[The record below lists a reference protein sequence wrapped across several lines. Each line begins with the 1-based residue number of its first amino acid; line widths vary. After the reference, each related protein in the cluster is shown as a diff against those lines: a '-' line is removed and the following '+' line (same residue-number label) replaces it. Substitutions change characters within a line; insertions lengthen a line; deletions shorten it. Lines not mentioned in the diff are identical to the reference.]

1 MVSKEIMENIDLEEG
16 KIRVGGKWLTEDE
29 IRYAIKMKVS
39 SDDYNVADL
48 AVALQTLINEM
59 RKSAILRVRVPK
71 DVAQELEDLSRER
84 GESMESTL
92 RNVLVEYITR
102 KRELAEGI
110 EEEPIGYEDM
120 DTIKQEKEAEEE
132 MESDESL
139 SSDRREDA
147 NISIGDEDVE
157 ESEEELLDID
167 TTSKDSEIVEVEPEE
182 LTEVEDFDEE
192 INESEVDA
200 LDSKKTDTDEG
211 LEVEELSDMEDID
224 EDLIGAEIEDIDS
237 EIELTDEELAAELM
251 SEIESADNELKEAR
265 VRNIPRKKR
274 AKKKK
279 LIIRKKKLKNNA

>member
-16 KIRVGGKWLTEDE
+16 KIRIGGKWLTEDE

-71 DVAQELEDLSRER
+71 DVAQELEELSRER

-102 KRELAEGI
+102 KREMAEDI

-120 DTIKQEKEAEEE
+120 DVIKQEKKAGEE
-132 MESDESL
+132 MESDERFSPK
-139 SSDRREDA
+139 RREEID
-147 NISIGDEDVE
+147 ISIGDEDVE
-157 ESEEELLDID
+157 EGEEELLDID

-182 LTEVEDFDEE
+182 LTDVEDFDEE
-192 INESEVDA
+192 INDSEVDV
-200 LDSKKTDTDEG
+200 LDSKNADTDEG

-224 EDLIGAEIEDIDS
+224 EDLIGAEIEDLDTEM
-237 EIELTDEELAAELM
+237 EITDDELAAELM
-251 SEIESADNELKEAR
+251 SEIESVDNELKETR
-265 VRNIPRKKR
+265 IRNAPRKKK